1 MRSILSA
8 FPVPEVHFQ
17 CLLETETFN
26 FFSYLL
32 IFFMRLVDLLISPF
46 WGILNM

>member
-26 FFSYLL
+26 FFFLFINLL
-32 IFFMRLVDLLISPF
+32 YEA
-46 WGILNM
+46 G